1 MTKVNPFSILLIMS
15 IDLNLWKNHFK
26 EKFDLDGLLNAM
38 IWCGNCF
45 VTSGAGEI
53 EPNRE
58 DMEQLVKAMNHEEYS
73 HAVFKEPSYKDGTI
87 FYKDKNNNQISFYI
101 RGWGYLTSQ
110 GINEVTAACIQDS
123 LAEYIINCMR
133 SVNV

>member
-1 MTKVNPFSILLIMS
+1 MS
-15 IDLNLWKNHFK
+15 IDLNLWKKHFK
-26 EKFDLDGLLNAM
+26 EKFDLDRLLNGM

-45 VTSGAGEI
+45 VTSNAGEI

-73 HAVFKEPSYKDGTI
+73 HAVFKEPSYKDATI
-87 FYKDKNNNQISFYI
+87 FYKDKYNNQISVYI
-101 RGWGYLTSQ
+101 RGWGYLISQ

-123 LAEYIINCMR
+123 LAEYIINCMND
-133 SVNV
+133 VTTKE

>member
-1 MTKVNPFSILLIMS
+1 MHK
-15 IDLNLWKNHFK
+15 NLWKNHFK
-26 EKFDLDGLLNAM
+26 EKFDLDRLLNSM

-45 VTSGAGEI
+45 VTSDAGQI

-73 HAVFKEPSYKDGTI
+73 HAVFKEPSYKDGII

-133 SVNV
+133 SINV

>member
-1 MTKVNPFSILLIMS
+1 MHK
-15 IDLNLWKNHFK
+15 NLWKNHFK
-26 EKFDLDGLLNAM
+26 EKFDLDRLLNGM

-45 VTSGAGEI
+45 VTSDAGQI

-73 HAVFKEPSYKDGTI
+73 HAVFREPSYKDGTI

-101 RGWGYLTSQ
+101 RGWGYLISQ

-123 LAEYIINCMR
+123 LAEYIINCMKTL
-133 SVNV
+133 

>member
-1 MTKVNPFSILLIMS
+1 MS

-73 HAVFKEPSYKDGTI
+73 HAVFKEPSSKSG
-87 FYKDKNNNQISFYI
+87 
-101 RGWGYLTSQ
+101 
-110 GINEVTAACIQDS
+110 
-123 LAEYIINCMR
+123 M
-133 SVNV
+133 